1 MWSYHNVNDPACEA
15 GLCGCE
21 SHRPPQILE
30 DTAKWLAIRF
40 EPGGVRKGRGST
52 PLSSSKF
59 GSFAKLVWQRPFK
72 PSGVCPLLVR
82 VQYGP
87 PSSGDTLP

>member
-21 SHRPPQILE
+21 PHRPPQILE

-40 EPGGVRKGRGST
+40 EPGGVVEIRQGFE
-52 PLSSSKF
+52 SSIF
-59 GSFAKLVWQRPFK
+59 LQIWI
-72 PSGVCPLLVR
+72 VR
-82 VQYGP
+82 QIGMAA
-87 PSSGDTLP
+87 DF